1 MIIWIDGP
9 WKSIVFYMSM
19 GEPQSRTILKLKG
32 NPFTVLAVSW
42 RMCDLQPWQL
52 NLTGGLSD
60 LFFYIYFIVFNW
72 SIHFPP
78 LPFLPPLFPSTF
90 PRLWLVWEIWHSW
103 GSLRSCRQMPGG
115 LKCRLS
121 LTSFQIVIRVPG
133 ILMCTL
139 LWPDPLLRTTQVR
152 MAWVTECP

>member
-19 GEPQSRTILKLKG
+19 GEPQSRKILKLKG

-78 LPFLPPLFPSTF
+78 LPLPSSPLPFHTPPLSEKYDTAEDLCEAAGRCLVVLSAGCHLQVF
-90 PRLWLVWEIWHSW
+90 RLWYVFLEFSCAHFCDPIPYWEPLKW
-103 GSLRSCRQMPGG
+103 GWPESLS
-115 LKCRLS
+115 
-121 LTSFQIVIRVPG
+121 V
-133 ILMCTL
+133 
-139 LWPDPLLRTTQVR
+139 LR
-152 MAWVTECP
+152 